1 MSLLVVRDKRSGFTL
16 IELSIVLV
24 IIAILA
30 AAILRSQSVIDT
42 ANVTEVIKSIND
54 VRAAVGSFKQRY
66 HYLPGDFPIAA
77 ATPEIPN
84 VQAACRIGGANAGNG
99 NGRIDA
105 IESAC
110 ASEDLIRAELIKGDP
125 LQPIANRFG
134 NVVLASAANSGAT
147 VAFPATVQN
156 VLVLTNISCAVALE
170 IDRKIDD
177 GDLSAGTVRGSQN
190 NTFCT
195 APGNEG
201 IVLASFAVAL

>member
-1 MSLLVVRDKRSGFTL
+1 M
-16 IELSIVLV
+16 V

-30 AAILRSQSVIDT
+30 VAILRSQSVIDT
-42 ANVTEVIKSIND
+42 ANVTEVIKSIGD
-54 VRAAVGSFKQRY
+54 VRAAVGTFKQRY
-66 HYLPGDFPIAA
+66 HYLPGDFPIDRVN
-77 ATPEIPN
+77 PEIPN
-84 VQAACRIGGANAGNG
+84 VQAACRISGANAGNG
-99 NGRIDA
+99 NGSIEP
-105 IESAC
+105 IESVC
-110 ASEDLIRAELIKGDP
+110 ASEDLIRAELIEGDP

-134 NVVLASAANSGAT
+134 NVTLARVANSGAT

-177 GDLSAGTVRGSQN
+177 GDLTSGTVRGSKN

-195 APGNEG
+195 TPGNEK